1 MNIRAIT
8 LRHLSLAMGVSLNF
22 QFLCICRRNYCYLL
36 DNQKNNFIQ
45 SVFSSFLFFKAGF
58 VKIFTKFLEEIGRF
72 GF

>member
-1 MNIRAIT
+1 MSIRTIT

-36 DNQKNNFIQ
+36 DNQKNNFIK
-45 SVFSSFLFFKAGF
+45 STFSSFLFFKQRL